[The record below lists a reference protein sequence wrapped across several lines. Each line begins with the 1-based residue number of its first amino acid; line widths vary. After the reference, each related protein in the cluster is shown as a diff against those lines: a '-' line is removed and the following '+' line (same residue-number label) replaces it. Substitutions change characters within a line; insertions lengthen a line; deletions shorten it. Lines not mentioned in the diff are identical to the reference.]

1 MAGVFGLKLQGKNEE
16 MSLPEGT
23 DFIKQLK
30 QKELINSYVFVLDY
44 KDDDNGVLYIGD
56 YFHEN
61 LKDYSDEN
69 FMVTQAGYKKFKV
82 RNWEINIDRIFS
94 GNQIFK
100 NETYLTLFYELGII
114 AAPKTYEY
122 YINNT
127 FFKQYLA
134 DGVCKDKLNLE
145 TVASFKK
152 YNYIECDKDKINKNT
167 FPRLKFY
174 NRDMNFNF
182 SLGYEDLFYEHE
194 NKVYFLVIFPIYG
207 TDVQYWYMGKPFI
220 KKYKLFLDKDRKI
233 IGLYKNFQNNIDDD
247 EPNEEEDKSYT
258 KYIITIIVLAV
269 VLIVSII
276 SILYYFL
283 VIKKSRRQRANELD
297 EHIDYETKA
306 EEEKDKL
313 DKLIIN

>member
-1 MAGVFGLKLQGKNEE
+1 M
-16 MSLPEGT
+16 
-23 DFIKQLK
+23 
-30 QKELINSYVFVLDY
+30 
-44 KDDDNGVLYIGD
+44 
-56 YFHEN
+56 
-61 LKDYSDEN
+61 
-69 FMVTQAGYKKFKV
+69 
-82 RNWEINIDRIFS
+82 
-94 GNQIFK
+94 
-100 NETYLTLFYELGII
+100 
-114 AAPKTYEY
+114 
-122 YINNT
+122 
-127 FFKQYLA
+127 
-134 DGVCKDKLNLE
+134 E

-233 IGLYKNFQNNIDDD
+233 IGLYKNFQNNVDDDD
-247 EPNEEEDKSYT
+247 EPNKEEDKSYT

-283 VIKKSRRQRANELD
+283 VLKKSRRIRANELD
-297 EHIDYETKA
+297 DNTDYIIHNGDK
-306 EEEKDKL
+306 EENKDNF
-313 DKLIIN
+313 IIN